1 MYKQV
6 LVVREDL
13 KMSPGKLAAQCAHAS
28 IGAWRKAGRFAK
40 SFWRMDGEKKVI
52 LKVKNEKKLLEL
64 EKKAKKMK
72 LPYFLVRDAGRT
84 ELPEGT
90 ITCLGIGPAKEK
102 SIDKITG
109 SLPLLK

>member
-28 IGAWRKAGRFAK
+28 LGAWRRSGRLIK
-40 SFWRMDGEKKVI
+40 GLWRVEGEKKVV
-52 LKVKNEKKLLEL
+52 LRAKSEKELLEL
-64 EKKAKKMK
+64 EKKAKEMK
-72 LPYFLVRDAGRT
+72 LPCFLVRDAGRT
-84 ELPEGT
+84 ELSPGT
-90 ITCLGIGPAKEK
+90 ITCLGIGPAREK
-102 SIDKITG
+102 IVDKITG